1 MDVKKIALLIGALV
15 VAAITAV
22 MAKNMFAG
30 AGASQAAA
38 ATEVAP
44 VGPNILVAT
53 KSLPVGTIID
63 AASIKFQAW
72 PKDLVQQ
79 HYFIQGSPDA
89 DPSKLIGTV
98 VRNPITAGQPITQGA
113 LVKPGDRGFLAAA
126 LGPGMRAITVPVS
139 ATSGVGGFIF
149 PGDRVDLVLT
159 QEVKG
164 GGEGEPLKVTETIVR
179 NMRVLATDQRTV
191 SEGEDGKQMVTTFS
205 TVTLEATPKLTEKIT
220 VAQTIGQ
227 LSLSLRSIADTTA
240 ELERAIAAGEIAVPE
255 GDDPNAE
262 KRMLLAIA
270 SQPIDTDTSYTV
282 GGDVSRFQRRS
293 VPDRGREERERA
305 ATAQRERERE
315 RRAELMA
322 DRAYAQQ
329 NASFANRNNG
339 GGQSVT
345 VVSDGPTVKVSRG
358 NNVTIVPVGA
368 K

>member
-15 VAAITAV
+15 IAMVTAI
-22 MAKNMFAG
+22 MAKNMFSG
-30 AGASQAAA
+30 AGASEAAA
-38 ATEVAP
+38 ATTAVP
-44 VGPNILVAT
+44 VGPSILVAT

-63 AASIKFQAW
+63 ATAIQFQPW

-79 HYFIQGSPDA
+79 HYFIQGSKDA
-89 DPSKLIGTV
+89 DPAKLIGTV

-159 QEVKG
+159 QQVPG
-164 GGEGEPLKVTETIVR
+164 GGDGPPLKVSETIVR
-179 NMRVLATDQRTV
+179 NMRVLATDQRTT
-191 SEGEDGKQMVTTFS
+191 SEGADGKQQVAVFS

-240 ELERAIAAGEIAVPE
+240 ELERAIAAGEIEVPKN
-255 GDDPNAE
+255 DDPNAE

-270 SQPIDTDTSYTV
+270 SQPIDTSTSYTV

-293 VPDRGREERERA
+293 VPARPRE
-305 ATAQRERERE
+305 
-315 RRAELMA
+315 
-322 DRAYAQQ
+322 
-329 NASFANRNNG
+329 G
-339 GGQSVT
+339 GGEST
-345 VVSDGPTVKVSRG
+345 VVATPVAPVAVAPAAPARSAAAAGTVSYGPVVRVSRG
-358 NNVTIVPVGA
+358 NTVTIVPVGA